1 MALRG
6 HYTSLN
12 CWEQKNC
19 FWNSI
24 LKKKKTAVN
33 WSVQLGK
40 SQAIFDWPN
49 NYVFSNMICSFLLRI
64 FPHALLERSKCTFQT
79 TLETV
84 YITLLTDLHI
94 ENTGASKEW
103 SNAGIRKRNPSGAFI
118 LETNL
123 IGFKQFIP
131 QPPASLT
138 QFSATYSKGDNKEKE
153 TSGWS
158 WAKDFF

>member
-1 MALRG
+1 
-6 HYTSLN
+6 
-12 CWEQKNC
+12 
-19 FWNSI
+19 
-24 LKKKKTAVN
+24 
-33 WSVQLGK
+33 
-40 SQAIFDWPN
+40 
-49 NYVFSNMICSFLLRI
+49 MICSFLLRI

-103 SNAGIRKRNPSGAFI
+103 SNAGITKRNPSGAFI
-118 LETNL
+118 LEINL

-138 QFSATYSKGDNKEKE
+138 
-153 TSGWS
+153 
-158 WAKDFF
+158 